1 VKITLQPKGPF
12 DFYKGL
18 NDLTRQPF
26 NLTEHLTRKNYQTI
40 LFGNIISI
48 AQDNSNGNLIIQ
60 TDANSDK
67 QHLQI
72 SQEISQRFGLNQ
84 KITSF
89 YKFISG
95 NEYLKPMIQKLN
107 GLRMYQKS
115 TPFEALVTAI
125 TDQQLN
131 VAFAI
136 KLKQRFIK
144 NFGIKH
150 QVNGEIFYSF
160 PTPEQIALLKDDA
173 LKQFQYSGMKSKYI
187 IQLAKGIVKGD
198 YPLENWMTLK
208 NDELIERL
216 TGIYGVGRWTAEY
229 TAMIGFNRCDIV
241 PAADIG
247 LQRAVQKC
255 YGLSKRPT
263 EDDVRKIAESW
274 QPWRGLTTYYLWH
287 AYE

>member
-1 VKITLQPKGPF
+1 MKITLQPKGPF

-115 TPFEALVTAI
+115 PPFEALVTAI

-136 KLKQRFIK
+136 KL
-144 NFGIKH
+144 
-150 QVNGEIFYSF
+150 
-160 PTPEQIALLKDDA
+160 
-173 LKQFQYSGMKSKYI
+173 
-187 IQLAKGIVKGD
+187 
-198 YPLENWMTLK
+198 
-208 NDELIERL
+208 
-216 TGIYGVGRWTAEY
+216 
-229 TAMIGFNRCDIV
+229 
-241 PAADIG
+241 
-247 LQRAVQKC
+247 
-255 YGLSKRPT
+255 
-263 EDDVRKIAESW
+263 
-274 QPWRGLTTYYLWH
+274 
-287 AYE
+287 